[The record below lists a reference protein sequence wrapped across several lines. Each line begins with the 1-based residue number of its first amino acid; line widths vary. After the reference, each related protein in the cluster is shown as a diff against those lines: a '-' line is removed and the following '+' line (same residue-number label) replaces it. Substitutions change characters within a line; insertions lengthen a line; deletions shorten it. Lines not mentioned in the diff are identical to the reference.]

1 MGASICVVALNIIS
15 FTQTQKTITKTKN
28 NNNNNNNGYYN
39 PSEKPLSFF
48 FLSVFGFWH
57 IPYLPTS

>member
-1 MGASICVVALNIIS
+1 MGASIYVVALNIIS

-28 NNNNNNNGYYN
+28 NNNNGYNN

-48 FLSVFGFWH
+48 FLSAFGFWH